1 MKIGAVIP
9 AAGQGKRMKTRINKQ
24 YLQLA
29 GRPLLAHTIDIFTN
43 DAIIDQIV
51 VVVGKDEIEYCRQ
64 EIIQKYNLGNVKLV
78 AGGETRQQSV
88 YAGLMAFSPAIS
100 YVIIH
105 DGARPLLPSGVLKGI
120 VNKLEEYKA
129 ITAGVKVKDTIKIK
143 DKQNYVT
150 ETLARDRL
158 MAIQTP
164 QAFEFDLIS
173 KAHEAA
179 SGDLVATDDASLVEA
194 LGHEVKVI
202 EGSYQNI
209 KITTP
214 VDMKYANAILRS
226 KQVNNEK

>member
-29 GRPLLAHTIDIFTN
+29 GRPLLTHTIDIFTN

-88 YAGLMAFSPAIS
+88 YAGLMALSPAIS

-105 DGARPLLPSGVLKGI
+105 DGARPLLPKSVLKGI

-150 ETLARDRL
+150 DTLARDRL

-164 QAFEFDLIS
+164 QAFEFDLIC